1 MYPCMYPR
9 MHGYVYVHYWTWKF
23 SGVRLMYFKTESDLK
38 ASKMLENEFTPKLL
52 QRDAVFVKNNCISLD
67 KTFPVWMA
75 IVLTSY
81 PDN

>member
-1 MYPCMYPR
+1 
-9 MHGYVYVHYWTWKF
+9 
-23 SGVRLMYFKTESDLK
+23 MYFKTESDLK

-52 QRDAVFVKNNCISLD
+52 QRDSVFVKNNCISLD

-81 PDN
+81 QTITTVVLLNPSITTFSLKGLGWQNVMKLN